1 MTLID
6 RARHLL
12 TCDELRGRVPDEV
25 AEFLRSFLRECERA
39 TDEERFL
46 RQELVR
52 LHRDYQTQC
61 EPYMRRLVEI
71 ASRKIPP
78 FDLYTLET
86 PHAPE

>member
-25 AEFLRSFLRECERA
+25 TAFLRDVVALEPVA
-39 TDEERFL
+39 K
-46 RQELVR
+46 LVVKPTWQPQV
-52 LHRDYQTQC
+52 YAS
-61 EPYMRRLVEI
+61 PMIGGAFNRRGGEY
-71 ASRKIPP
+71 P
-78 FDLYTLET
+78 LYTLET